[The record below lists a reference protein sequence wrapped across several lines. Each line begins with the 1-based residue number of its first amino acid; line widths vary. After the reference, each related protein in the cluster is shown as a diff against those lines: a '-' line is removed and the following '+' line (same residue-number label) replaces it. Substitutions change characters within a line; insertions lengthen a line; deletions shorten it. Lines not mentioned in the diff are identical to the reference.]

1 MLLPS
6 FQGVPPGTL
15 RGSHEGG
22 PRGARTDRGSCGT
35 VDDFVIRVLIVPDQ
49 TDSNARR
56 SSRGVALEVALEHKD
71 ERELDELLSFW
82 DGRSSVPS
90 GDRAIPELRRRMSN
104 EKTVRK
110 RMKFLSK
117 KLVDLL
123 KFFLRGDG
131 YRSELAHVTGSQA
144 FSYLSPFELKAAVN
158 ALIKRGFLFHANGHK
173 RDNGTSRS
181 GKENGKSSEDT
192 FLVPCELGDVL
203 QAFIWDDDRTVEET
217 FSLKG
222 QLARLVDR
230 RDLDSL
236 VQRFVPDAKGA
247 ESHTHAAQLLSQNQ
261 TVSERLAKIPEK
273 HHPLLKLVV
282 GTYGGITPRTVLQKK
297 HKGLARWNRKEL
309 QDLLEGQLLGTV
321 RHVSLGEFGIHQ
333 FDEAVVVY
341 VELLKPLR
349 ELLTETPPTV
359 DLVRSLG
366 VDLISDVSAF
376 LSYIEHNP
384 IKLTLSGKVYRTAVR
399 KLEDSFILA
408 STSGFPGDWLFQ
420 YLFDFCNSQSMIQ
433 RGDDRSVSLTI
444 KGRSWDRT
452 PLDQKL
458 SRLLKFSCGNWTT
471 TEEPFH
477 GVQLLDLYLDAIREL
492 PIGQWV
498 DINAPSFDARSHYL
512 ANLDNFGV
520 RDRFQSR
527 FQFAQQSGMRDPH
540 QLAQEL
546 SGWARKRL
554 FLFGM
559 LDLGEFEG
567 RPAAI
572 RLTPLGAKALGLEV
586 KEADESSAPLI
597 VNPDF
602 EVILFPDSSSYDVIT
617 ELDRFAERVASDS
630 AYRYRLTAASIEKA
644 VAEGMEPSSILKTL
658 SEHSRVDVPQNVIY
672 SIGQWA
678 GKVKFVRQTTV
689 SLVRGRN
696 KEVID
701 RILHNE
707 ALKAHVL
714 ERLSPTAVLLSRSLP
729 RAEFGALLEPLGI
742 FLEELEEGSEGSNE

>member
-1 MLLPS
+1 M
-6 FQGVPPGTL
+6 
-15 RGSHEGG
+15 
-22 PRGARTDRGSCGT
+22 
-35 VDDFVIRVLIVPDQ
+35 
-49 TDSNARR
+49 
-56 SSRGVALEVALEHKD
+56 ALEHKS
-71 ERELDELLSFW
+71 ERELGELLSFW
-82 DGRSSVPS
+82 DGRQNGLAGERVVS
-90 GDRAIPELRRRMSN
+90 ELRRRMSH

-110 RMKFLSK
+110 RVKFLSK

-131 YRSELAHVTGSQA
+131 YRADLAHVTGSQS

-158 ALIKRGFLFHANGHK
+158 ALIKRGFLFHSNGHL
-173 RDNGTSRS
+173 RG
-181 GKENGKSSEDT
+181 GENGGTNGRGRGKEDT

-222 QLARLVDR
+222 QLSRLVDR
-230 RDLDSL
+230 RDLDGL
-236 VQRFVPDAKGA
+236 VKRFVPDAGGA
-247 ESHTHAAQLLSQNQ
+247 ENHGHAADLLARPD
-261 TVSERLAKIPEK
+261 TVARRLEAVPEK
-273 HHPLLKLVV
+273 FRELLTVV
-282 GTYGGITPRTVLQKK
+282 VENYGGIAPRAALQKS
-297 HKGLARWNRKEL
+297 HKALARWNRKEL
-309 QDLLEGQLLGTV
+309 QDLLEQQLLGTV

-341 VELLKPLR
+341 AELLPPLR
-349 ELLTETPPTV
+349 ALLTETPPAV
-359 DLVRSLG
+359 DQLRSLG
-366 VDLISDVSAF
+366 VDLISDISAF

-408 STSGFPGDWLFQ
+408 RTSGFPGDWLFQ
-420 YLFDFCNSQSMIQ
+420 YLYDFCNSQSMIA
-433 RGDDRSVSLTI
+433 RGDDRSVILTI

-452 PLDQKL
+452 PLETKL
-458 SRLLKFSCGNWTT
+458 SRLLKFSCGNWIA

-477 GVQLLDLYLDAIREL
+477 GEQLLELYLDAIRKL
-492 PIGQWV
+492 PLGQWV
-498 DINAPSFDARSHYL
+498 DINAPAFDARTTYL

-527 FQFAQQSGMRDPH
+527 FQFAQQAGMRDPH
-540 QLAQEL
+540 QLAMAL
-546 SGWARKRL
+546 TAWARERL

-559 LDLGEFEG
+559 LDLGEQDG
-567 RPAAI
+567 KPAAL
-572 RLTPLGAKALGLEV
+572 RLTTLGAKALGVEV
-586 KEADESSAPLI
+586 EEGEGGSAPLI

-602 EVILFPDSSSYDVIT
+602 EVILFPDGSAYDLIT
-617 ELDRFAERVASDS
+617 ELDRFAERTASDS

-644 VAEGMEPSSILKTL
+644 VAEGLEPASILKTL

-678 GKVKFVRQTTV
+678 GKVKFVRQTIV

-701 RILHNE
+701 RILHDE
-707 ALKAHVL
+707 KLRPHVV
-714 ERLSPTAVLLSRSLP
+714 ERLSPTALLLSRDLP
-729 RAEFGALLEPLGI
+729 RDEFATLLESLGI
-742 FLEELEEGSEGSNE
+742 FLEADEE